1 MQSASTGRTTPGVFR
16 EHDCAALIVAVLC
29 GVTCERANPACG
41 RYCYTS
47 QIQGNPA
54 WINHPLDVFTCDRAW
69 TKRAVASDS
78 QRDSNAMNH
87 TDEPLF
93 KRSDLSE
100 SPGTM
105 ATPAVRERIR
115 QLIDKQP
122 YAVLCV
128 QGSGQPYGALVAFA
142 FSEDMQHAV
151 FVTPIATRK
160 YRLLRECDHV
170 ALVIDNRPDRL
181 DELMEIEAVTVTG
194 QSQMIERGDEFEH
207 WSGLLIA
214 RHPYLKSFVN
224 ASTCALFRVDVVRFL
239 HVGRFQEVNQWLPGD
254 RC

>member
-1 MQSASTGRTTPGVFR
+1 
-16 EHDCAALIVAVLC
+16 
-29 GVTCERANPACG
+29 
-41 RYCYTS
+41 
-47 QIQGNPA
+47 
-54 WINHPLDVFTCDRAW
+54 
-69 TKRAVASDS
+69 
-78 QRDSNAMNH
+78 MNH
-87 TDEPLF
+87 SDEPLF

-100 SPGTM
+100 NPGTT
-105 ATPAVRERIR
+105 AAPAVRERIR

-142 FSEDMQHAV
+142 FSEDMRHAV

-160 YRLLRECDHV
+160 YRLLSECDHV

-181 DELMEIEAVTVTG
+181 DELMEIEAVTITG
-194 QSQMIERGDEFEH
+194 RSQMIERGDEFEH

-224 ASTCALFRVDVVRFL
+224 AATCALFRVDVVRFL
-239 HVGRFQEVNQWLPGD
+239 HVARFQEVNQWLPGD